1 MFPQAYFAPTYFA
14 PTYFAATAGSFT
26 PDPDVLAL
34 MDRVI
39 QVKVDPNAAG
49 GTKTLH
55 GGILRGPYVAV
66 AGLEAVQAHR
76 VAEAETVL
84 SLDGKQVT
92 LIKIRWLF
100 AAPIAL
106 DIRHI
111 ILWPDGD
118 RGGVIRTDYVAGPS
132 YAPGGNDASET
143 GTPIYW
149 VVPATEALGGFLP

>member
-1 MFPQAYFAPTYFA
+1 MP
-14 PTYFAATAGSFT
+14 FT
-26 PDPDVLAL
+26 PDPDVLAM
-34 MDRVI
+34 MDRVV

-49 GTKTLH
+49 GTKTSH
-55 GGILRGPYVAV
+55 GGIQRGPYVAV
-66 AGLEAVQAHR
+66 AGLESVPAHR

-84 SLDGKQVT
+84 GLDGKPVT
-92 LIKIRWLF
+92 LVQIRWLF
-100 AAPIAL
+100 ASPTVL

-111 ILWPDGD
+111 LLWSDEK

-149 VVPATEALGGFLP
+149 VVPATEAIGGFLP